1 MGKREKQTEKFEI
14 RRKTRRS
21 ILKLEFY
28 TRQKG

>member
-1 MGKREKQTEKFEI
+1 MGKREKQKEKFEI

-28 TRQKG
+28 TR